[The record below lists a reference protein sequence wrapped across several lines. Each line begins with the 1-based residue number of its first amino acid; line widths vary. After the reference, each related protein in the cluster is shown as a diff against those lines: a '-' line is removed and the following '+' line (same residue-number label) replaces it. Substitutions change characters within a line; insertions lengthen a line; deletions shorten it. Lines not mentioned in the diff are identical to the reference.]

1 MNALRRLRPPLVCV
15 LAGLAAGCSEPP
27 RTALQGYVEGE
38 FVRVAAPYAGALET
52 LTVQRGQQITAGAAL
67 FALESENEAAARRE
81 AQERLASARAQLA
94 NLEKARRPSEI
105 EAVAAQ
111 LAQTEAAVRLSGA
124 ELRRTE
130 ALVAD
135 NFVSRARLDEARS
148 AVDRDRARVQQLQ
161 AELRTAR
168 LGAREDE
175 VAAARAGVAAAQ
187 AALEQA
193 QWRLAQKSVRAP
205 VTGLVADTLYVRG
218 DWVAAGAPVVSLLP
232 PVNLKIRFFVPEE
245 RLGRLALGQKA
256 HVRCDGCS
264 AAIVATVSYVAPQA
278 EFTPP
283 VIYSRDSR
291 HKLVYL
297 VEARPDAPPASL
309 HPGQPV
315 DVELADAPVA
325 AGR

>member
-1 MNALRRLRPPLVCV
+1 M
-15 LAGLAAGCSEPP
+15 
-27 RTALQGYVEGE
+27 QG
-38 FVRVAAPYAGALET
+38 F
-52 LTVQRGQQITAGAAL
+52 
-67 FALESENEAAARRE
+67 
-81 AQERLASARAQLA
+81 
-94 NLEKARRPSEI
+94 
-105 EAVAAQ
+105 
-111 LAQTEAAVRLSGA
+111 
-124 ELRRTE
+124 
-130 ALVAD
+130 
-135 NFVSRARLDEARS
+135 
-148 AVDRDRARVQQLQ
+148 
-161 AELRTAR
+161 
-168 LGAREDE
+168 
-175 VAAARAGVAAAQ
+175 AQ

-193 QWRLAQKSVRAP
+193 QWRLAQKSVQAP